1 VILKKD
7 LELDGARQPTV
18 VVRPDATIMVSQVRK
33 YLVKHFRLDTLLPP
47 SDLTAEAL
55 LLPFNTNAS

>member
-1 VILKKD
+1 MILKKD
-7 LELDGARQPTV
+7 LELDGARQPMV

-33 YLVKHFRLDTLLPP
+33 CLVKHFRLDTLLPP
-47 SDLTAEAL
+47 SGLTAEAL